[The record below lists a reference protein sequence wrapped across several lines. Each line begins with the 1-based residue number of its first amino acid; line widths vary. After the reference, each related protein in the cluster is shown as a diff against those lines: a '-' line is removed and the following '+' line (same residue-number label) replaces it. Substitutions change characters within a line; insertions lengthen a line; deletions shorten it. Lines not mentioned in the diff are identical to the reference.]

1 MQDLSAEG
9 FHDNTFTCHDCNDQY
24 RFGKKQDECADTNGK
39 LMIMSATVQIR
50 TADLV
55 MVPEPEDHN
64 PAMARST
71 EVLPTPL
78 GPITSS
84 DSPSFTYMGQ
94 ALSAI
99 SADLNL

>member
-1 MQDLSAEG
+1 MQD
-9 FHDNTFTCHDCNDQY
+9 T
-24 RFGKKQDECADTNGK
+24 KGK
-39 LMIMSATVQIR
+39 LMVMSGTVQIR

-64 PAMARST
+64 PAIARST

-84 DSPSFTYMGQ
+84 DSPSFTCIGQ

-99 SADLNL
+99 STDLNCCKRDHLKYMILTS